1 MQELAFTLADGFH
14 YVETCLA
21 RGLDIDAFAPRL
33 SFFFNA
39 HNDVFEEIAK
49 YRAARVLWAE
59 AMRHKYGAKQGNS
72 WKLRFHAQTAG
83 CSLQD
88 KQPEVN
94 LIRVAYQALAAVLG
108 GCQSLHTN
116 SMDETLALPSEH
128 AVTLALRTQQV
139 LAYET
144 GVTNTVDPLGGSY
157 FVETLTKQMQQ
168 RGARRTSSAS
178 SELGG
183 MIAAL
188 EAGFFRRE
196 IADAAFAYQREVD
209 AKRKLIVGVNAF
221 QEAEEKPIETLV
233 IDEAVEKEQV
243 ARLRQIKAKRDGE
256 QVRQHAGR
264 GPAGGG
270 DEGEPDA
277 GAAGG
282 GAGALH
288 GRRDHERA
296 GGRVR
301 PL

>member
-1 MQELAFTLADGFH
+1 VD
-14 YVETCLA
+14 TCLE

-39 HNDVFEEIAK
+39 HNDLFEEVAK

-59 AMRHKYGAKQGNS
+59 TLRHRYGAKKEAS

-139 LAYET
+139 LAFET

-157 FVETLTKQMQQ
+157 FVETFTRQLAQE
-168 RGARRTSSAS
+168 ARTYFDRI
-178 SELGG
+178 ERQGG
-183 MIAAL
+183 MIAAI
-188 EAGFFRRE
+188 EKGFFRRE
-196 IADAAFAYQREVD
+196 IAEAAFTYQRAVD
-209 AKRKLIVGVNAF
+209 AGHKLIVGVNAF
-221 QEAEEKPIETLV
+221 QEADEKPVETLV
-233 IDEAVEKEQV
+233 VTEAVEQEQID
-243 ARLRQIKAKRDGE
+243 RLRQRQARRDAEAVRRHLDELRHVAGTRQNLLPALLEAAEARCTVGE
-256 QVRQHAGR
+256 IMNALADVFGR
-264 GPAGGG
+264 Y
-270 DEGEPDA
+270 D
-277 GAAGG
+277 GAAKW
-282 GAGALH
+282 
-288 GRRDHERA
+288 
-296 GGRVR
+296 
-301 PL
+301 